1 MKQSLREKCEL
12 LAENYTVINKDFKW
26 EFEIM
31 TIVAANTY
39 TNAGMKADPEKMKEC
54 REILKK
60 KKGIFSDLRGIS
72 ELAILSKMAIDE
84 DPEGFLDDVIAVFD
98 KVCAGRVFTSSYMVL
113 CALIICDQHKVEQA
127 DEVIEKMKDIME
139 KMKKEHPLLTASEDM
154 PLATVMALMSE
165 DTEKQIS
172 EMEECYDILKRK
184 FPFHN
189 DAVQG
194 LCQVLCLSGSGTEEK
209 CAKAEK
215 IFDALKKKGV
225 KYGKDTELAALGALV
240 DLDMEPEDIAEEI
253 REVSDLLQAHKGFG
267 NITLGKEYRAM
278 FAALL
283 VAQEYSSE
291 VVSSDATSIG
301 SALALIIAEE
311 IVMLILIASTTAA
324 TSATN

>member
-324 TSATN
+324 TSATH

>member
-84 DPEGFLDDVIAVFD
+84 NPEGFLDDVIAVFD